1 MSQLERH
8 LAKCNS
14 RPKPQPD
21 YIRKDVN
28 VIDPTEKEIKIGLRD
43 LTDEELVDI
52 IQRVSKIHQGMKQ
65 ELIFIFYLIHLIEL
79 FYDTQSML
87 ESCQT
92 LSGAIQ
98 F

>member
-1 MSQLERH
+1 MFSSSCFVSQLERH

-21 YIRKDVN
+21 YIQKDVN

-52 IQRVSKIHQGMKQ
+52 IQRVSKIHQGMKRKR
-65 ELIFIFYLIHLIEL
+65 FY
-79 FYDTQSML
+79 FYFSFNPFNRGIL
-87 ESCQT
+87 
-92 LSGAIQ
+92 
-98 F
+98 